1 MGVIT
6 TIGDT
11 NTCRNEYDSLFLK
24 EVILAH
30 CKTDTD
36 DCEESTGEGPED
48 TLPPDSETDEP
59 SPPDNGQEGPG
70 DSGDSEGPDIQYVQV
85 NIDMVRTDTAA
96 ASLDLVFIQDI
107 SGSFKDDLVTVN
119 SNLESLMD
127 SITDRVSDTRFGLTT
142 FSDIPDED
150 KGFGNVGDSPFTLA
164 LPLTSD
170 KSALKREYANIVLEI
185 GGDTRESQLIALKET
200 CLAPLGYRDNSKK
213 ILFLFTDAQYHTN
226 SQDSRYPTEESVI
239 QAINELGA
247 FTVFGFHSSSLFDS
261 YEEFRY
267 ALKGLSTT
275 IGSASET
282 LADAVIEGLE
292 ASQQTIKSPLSGK
305 VYDALAGSSINI
317 KAVDSEGKVINAS
330 TTLTNYGAFE
340 AGTAFDSLATGNV
353 AFTITGTD
361 RNKKEFS
368 TIKNV
373 YKY

>member
-1 MGVIT
+1 
-6 TIGDT
+6 
-11 NTCRNEYDSLFLK
+11 
-24 EVILAH
+24 
-30 CKTDTD
+30 
-36 DCEESTGEGPED
+36 
-48 TLPPDSETDEP
+48 
-59 SPPDNGQEGPG
+59 
-70 DSGDSEGPDIQYVQV
+70 
-85 NIDMVRTDTAA
+85 MVRTDVMA

-119 SNLESLMD
+119 SNLESLMN

-142 FSDIPDED
+142 FSDIPDVD
-150 KGFGNVGDSPFTLA
+150 KGFGHKGDSPFTLA

-170 KSALKREYANIVLEI
+170 KAALKREYSTIILEI
-185 GGDTRESQLIALKET
+185 GGDNPESQLIALKET

-226 SQDSRYPTEESVI
+226 SQDSRYPTEEVVI

-330 TTLTNYGAFE
+330 TTLTNYVAFE
-340 AGTAFDSLATGNV
+340 VGTAFDALAIGNIT
-353 AFTITGTD
+353 FTITGTD
-361 RNKKEFS
+361 RNKKEFT